1 MRKRLMV
8 ALAGLLVVAMAG
20 VYAYA
25 ATTLTTTAIFGVSG
39 THVNVLDLGNDPSY
53 SFKGQKTISLADG
66 TGASQADMVF
76 ADQRTLA
83 ASAVED
89 LDVVAGAL
97 TDAFGATFTIAELK
111 VLMVCAAAAN
121 TNNVVVGGDVNEVP
135 YLSTAATTI
144 AIKPGGCF
152 QFADP
157 SAAGVTVTAATGDI
171 IQVTNS
177 AAGTGVTYDVVI
189 VGSSS

>member
-1 MRKRLMV
+1 
-8 ALAGLLVVAMAG
+8 
-20 VYAYA
+20 
-25 ATTLTTTAIFGVSG
+25 
-39 THVNVLDLGNDPSY
+39 
-53 SFKGQKTISLADG
+53 
-66 TGASQADMVF
+66 
-76 ADQRTLA
+76 
-83 ASAVED
+83 
-89 LDVVAGAL
+89 
-97 TDAFGATFTIAELK
+97 
-111 VLMVCAAAAN
+111 
-121 TNNVVVGGDVNEVP
+121 VNEVP